1 MSASLNPVEAGP
13 LPFVLLAIE
22 RLTEAIETE
31 TRDLALPGGADF
43 RTHAQRKSQG
53 LMELNRLTPALAS
66 LRGHPRLR
74 AALTALLEKLDANER
89 LLHAKLRA
97 ARTVAEIVARAIT
110 EGQSDGTYSDQIW
123 RENRR

>member
-1 MSASLNPVEAGP
+1 MNASRKPVEPGP

-22 RLTEAIETE
+22 RLTEAVAAETQ
-31 TRDLALPGGADF
+31 DLSTSSGVDF
-43 RTHAQRKSQG
+43 RAHAHRKSQG
-53 LMELNRLTPALAS
+53 LMELSRLTPALAS

-74 AALTALLEKLDANER
+74 EALTLLLDTLGTNER

-97 ARTVAEIVARAIT
+97 ARTVSEIVARAIS
-110 EGQSDGTYSDQIW
+110 EGQSDGTYSDQVW

>member
-1 MSASLNPVEAGP
+1 MSASRNPVETGP

-31 TRDLALPGGADF
+31 TRDLASPGGVDYRA
-43 RTHAQRKSQG
+43 HAQRKSQG
-53 LMELNRLTPALAS
+53 LMELNRLEPALTT

-74 AALTALLEKLDANER
+74 VALTRLLERLDANER

-97 ARTVAEIVARAIT
+97 ARTVAEIVVRAIT
-110 EGQSDGTYSDQIW
+110 EGQSDGTYSDQVW

>member
-1 MSASLNPVEAGP
+1 MSASRNPVESGP

-22 RLTEAIETE
+22 RLAEAIETE
-31 TRDLALPGGADF
+31 TNDLALPGGVDF
-43 RTHAQRKSQG
+43 RAHAQRKSQG
-53 LMELNRLTPALAS
+53 LMELSRLEPSLAM

-74 AALTALLEKLDANER
+74 NALTVLLEKLGANER

-97 ARTVAEIVARAIT
+97 ARTVAEIVARAIA
-110 EGQSDGTYSDQIW
+110 EGQSDGTYSEQIW

>member
-1 MSASLNPVEAGP
+1 MSASRNASETGP

-22 RLTEAIETE
+22 RLTQAIETE
-31 TRDLALPGGADF
+31 THDLALPGGADF
-43 RTHAQRKSQG
+43 RAHAQRKSQG
-53 LMELNRLTPALAS
+53 LMELNRLEPALMS

-74 AALTALLEKLDANER
+74 VALSRLLEKLDANER

-110 EGQSDGTYSDQIW
+110 EGQSDGTYSEQIW
-123 RENRR
+123 QETRR